1 MAYAKTGSMNAAFS
15 EGSTD
20 RKYKKVVQDRGGV
33 VESTTYESRAD
44 LYDGYYGIHE
54 KNPKVAPDGLLHNT
68 PDYYPTPTPQSLG
81 DVIP

>member
-20 RKYKKVVQDRGGV
+20 RLYKKVVQDRGGV
-33 VESTTYESRAD
+33 VEDTTYRTRRD
-44 LYDGYYGIHE
+44 LSDQYYGIHE
-54 KNPKVAPDGLLHNT
+54 TNPKMAPDGLLHMT
-68 PDYYPTPTPQSLG
+68 PDFQATPSPQSLG